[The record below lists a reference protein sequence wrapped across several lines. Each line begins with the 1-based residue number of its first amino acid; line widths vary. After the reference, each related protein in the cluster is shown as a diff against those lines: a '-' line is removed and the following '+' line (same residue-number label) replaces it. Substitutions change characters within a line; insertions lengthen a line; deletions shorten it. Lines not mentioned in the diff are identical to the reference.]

1 MNKCCRTCHYFSGDK
16 CYHPETLEEHDIY
29 TEYIENL
36 FDMGN
41 VIEAVD
47 ECYPDVEQDTRESIV
62 ATVATVLKNNLSVK
76 ETRFSPADSWEFY
89 CSFYK

>member
-1 MNKCCRTCHYFSGDK
+1 
-16 CYHPETLEEHDIY
+16 
-29 TEYIENL
+29 
-36 FDMGN
+36 MGN